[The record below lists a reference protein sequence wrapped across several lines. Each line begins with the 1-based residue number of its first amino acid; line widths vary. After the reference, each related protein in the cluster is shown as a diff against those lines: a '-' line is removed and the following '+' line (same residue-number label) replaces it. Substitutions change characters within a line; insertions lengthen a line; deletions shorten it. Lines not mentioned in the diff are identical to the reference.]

1 MLGYDNVKTEV
12 DARSKIKP
20 EEEFKNKSK
29 PVMSDIQRCNWWV
42 ITIRV
47 LIVEVE
53 NKALFCFKCYHYG
66 NKYSNVGKL
75 KHVKTPTDH
84 SQVNMV
90 ASSQNLILKDV

>member
-29 PVMSDIQRCNWWV
+29 LVMSDIKRCNWWV

-53 NKALFCFKCYHYG
+53 NKALLF
-66 NKYSNVGKL
+66 
-75 KHVKTPTDH
+75 
-84 SQVNMV
+84 
-90 ASSQNLILKDV
+90 